1 MATAAQAWV
10 AVVGGL
16 LTAIVALMT
25 YSSARSRR
33 EKVTVIGKAFSSTV
47 DALSAPEKTKQLA
60 AAVLLRR
67 FFDPHAEQGASG
79 QPYQREA
86 VAVIAALLR
95 NSPSADLQKLLADG
109 LAYADSLAGVD
120 LQHCD
125 LNHAYWGSRP
135 RPPVTNG
142 ALRMLSARTWP
153 FSPARRAETALD
165 EKCVTLTDAD
175 LSYADLSGAS
185 LRRAKATGAVFRRGT
200 AMRAVFTGA
209 DLRNANFKGANVQG
223 ADFTGCD
230 LTGAQFQQAKLRDA
244 RFEGAQLHG
253 ARFEGAE
260 DVPDGVSA
268 RPAVSG

>member
-16 LTAIVALMT
+16 LTAVVALMT

-109 LAYADSLAGVD
+109 LAYADSLAG
-120 LQHCD
+120 
-125 LNHAYWGSRP
+125 
-135 RPPVTNG
+135 
-142 ALRMLSARTWP
+142 
-153 FSPARRAETALD
+153 
-165 EKCVTLTDAD
+165 
-175 LSYADLSGAS
+175 
-185 LRRAKATGAVFRRGT
+185 
-200 AMRAVFTGA
+200 
-209 DLRNANFKGANVQG
+209 
-223 ADFTGCD
+223 
-230 LTGAQFQQAKLRDA
+230 AQFQQAKLRDA